1 MKHLVLY
8 HANCMDGTAAAA
20 AHQMGVDYK
29 DGDLNYQY
37 VPINYDVKTPELLDE
52 HLAKSELTLAQFDVV
67 WMLDFC
73 LLNPILDKLTQANK
87 IVIIIDHHK
96 TAIDQLAE
104 FKHPRLFYIL
114 SADNQLSG
122 AGLSYL
128 FRHSYTQL
136 FHFLTEVS
144 PKTFK
149 SPKGYEIISNIPTIE
164 SFMSNY
170 HSILFEWIRIRD
182 VWDESD
188 PTAKHNADMFFY
200 AITNRGC
207 FELPKFKK
215 FLVEYNEHETASS
228 RDMSRY
234 LFDLMNEGKLVYSV
248 HRNSCE
254 TAIKGGYKV
263 VVDGTHIKN
272 IQVLIT
278 ASPVKQDSLLGDMWR
293 ELHPDQPTLMV
304 GLSYMHKECKVVAG
318 LRSNHLIDCLTLAK
332 QLGGGGH
339 LRAAGCDL
347 SPFLGAHG
355 GIEYINEFIT
365 DLIKEIY

>member
-1 MKHLVLY
+1 M
-8 HANCMDGTAAAA
+8 
-20 AHQMGVDYK
+20 
-29 DGDLNYQY
+29 
-37 VPINYDVKTPELLDE
+37 
-52 HLAKSELTLAQFDVV
+52 
-67 WMLDFC
+67 
-73 LLNPILDKLTQANK
+73 
-87 IVIIIDHHK
+87 
-96 TAIDQLAE
+96 
-104 FKHPRLFYIL
+104 
-114 SADNQLSG
+114 
-122 AGLSYL
+122 
-128 FRHSYTQL
+128 
-136 FHFLTEVS
+136 TEVS

-164 SFMSNY
+164 SFMSSY

-254 TAIKGGYKV
+254 TSIKGGYKV

-293 ELHPDQPTLMV
+293 EMHPDQPTLMV